1 VCGTRTILYS
11 TAFPVHV
18 TGNKTALP
26 IVATYAHRCTVEQL
40 TYEEDTPFIQRLTAG
55 IAGGASEQ
63 WVRAC
68 LRDYTQNLIDLAVD
82 QDTGLFPASAMVS
95 TTAATATAA
104 AAIGSAAPA
113 VPAAAAAATAAVSAG
128 EFYFLSARH
137 INLLC

>member
-1 VCGTRTILYS
+1 MLD
-11 TAFPVHV
+11 
-18 TGNKTALP
+18 
-26 IVATYAHRCTVEQL
+26 VAHAHLNRCTVEQL

-95 TTAATATAA
+95 TAAATATAA

-113 VPAAAAAATAAVSAG
+113 VPAAAAAAATAAVSAG
-128 EFYFLSARH
+128 EFTSFWRVQLTCLTTCFRSH
-137 INLLC
+137 C